1 MWQANK
7 IKRIVDSSL
16 AAECLSLLVGLNEAI
31 YVRELIEEIYVLSPR
46 TIPVHGIV
54 DNKGVVDAIH
64 STAPVVGRKLRRDIG
79 AIKQLLNQREV
90 TGISWC
96 AGKDQLAD
104 CMSKR
109 GAAAWTLME
118 VFQNGIRKK

>member
-1 MWQANK
+1 MFEPPGWAELSYLC
-7 IKRIVDSSL
+7 KRTNWGDIWL
-16 AAECLSLLVGLNEAI
+16 ASEN
-31 YVRELIEEIYVLSPR
+31 
-46 TIPVHGIV
+46 IPVHGIV

-96 AGKDQLAD
+96 AGKEQLAD